1 MSEMANRI
9 VHRMILCGLSLSL
22 LWLTSLELSQSLVRQ
37 FGVGV
42 PSLSSLQEVCW
53 HHGWG
58 VVEGQKRGYEQ
69 CVMVE
74 LEHCDAQG
82 EAALAA
88 EKARVREVKQVG
100 DAALVQVRKWETNCT
115 ALLEAAKQAAESAG
129 CSGSTSAMP
138 TASPTQAPTSPLKD
152 VISYTQSSDATV
164 GRLAAYADALETY
177 NSNYL
182 RNKTK
187 ALQGLSLDI
196 VASVAAPTL
205 PSINASFASLSLSLD
220 ALLGCVVLGSGADNA
235 QACPL
240 GIISADALYLTLQTE
255 MEGQLAAVTSTLDA
269 FKSDLQMFKLT
280 LDEALA
286 SADSFFDSVAGA
298 QGILAWVV
306 ANLDAFGAVG
316 EMCGKSSPDWCS
328 FSSSDWGF
336 VKGLLPAAPSLVLF
350 PLPDAAEV
358 GRQLQ
363 PSLTQMKAII
373 HEAQAETI
381 AVVGQTVTELQEAL
395 NGADF
400 TAGDYNPPPYPGAA
414 GAMDN
419 ATSDAAKHRKV
430 STRMREDIF
439 RVLNF
444 SSASASAIAD
454 EAGAAATKATA
465 AAAVDAAN
473 AGAALQEMAESSFSQ
488 AWSTL
493 SHAGLLSAAAE
504 WTARLLSL
512 QGLVVLFDF
521 LYRGVQTMQIIRRFW
536 SRSLGTLP
544 DVDAQAKEGQGG
556 GGRDKHKD
564 KGPSSSLFA
573 AACEALPYV
582 WLQVLL
588 VIAFV
593 GLCVGSLLSLYLR
606 ALHSYRQACVPPES
620 SMAKHSS
627 NGTFLSENMFS
638 AAFNYASSEAYARVS
653 AGLGQHKSKFSSVCQ
668 QQGQASSSAAE
679 EGARAYAQA
688 NASLHAAAAGLISL
702 SSSCSSVV
710 VSASSA
716 LAVLQSPEALF
727 LACPLAV
734 AQDQAHARPNVTW
747 AAPPL
752 LPSHAASATDAGAVF
767 RCSAIPPCLVACSG
781 PDKATLA
788 QATQQCACSA
798 EWFLHGSV
806 AQTVLVFVV
815 YFSINAARVLLLR
828 ALVILLWRDLSAAVF
843 KVTLSCDEQGA
854 VLLDGKGTGEGEGEG
869 EDELLLFKE
878 QTGTIRSSLASS
890 LCRYSA
896 KGWLFLVLGVLVCVP
911 GAVLL
916 YTAND
921 ALEYRQH
928 PQSKY

>member
-1 MSEMANRI
+1 MSEKSNRI

-88 EKARVREVKQVG
+88 EKSRVREVKQVG
-100 DAALVQVRKWETNCT
+100 DAALVQVRKWEANCT
-115 ALLEAAKQAAESAG
+115 TLLEAAKQAAESAG

-235 QACPL
+235 QVCPL
-240 GIISADALYLTLQTE
+240 GITSADALYLTLQTE

-269 FKSDLQMFKLT
+269 FKFDLQMFKLT

-298 QGILAWVV
+298 QGILAWIV

-316 EMCGKSSPDWCS
+316 DMCGRSSPDWCS

-336 VKGLLPAAPSLVLF
+336 VKRLLPAAPSLVLF

-363 PSLTQMKAII
+363 PSLRQMKATI

-381 AVVGQTVTELQEAL
+381 ALVGQAVTGLQEAL
-395 NGADF
+395 TGADF

-419 ATSDAAKHRKV
+419 ASSDAAQHREA
-430 STRMREDIF
+430 SMRMREDLS
-439 RVLNF
+439 RVFNF

-493 SHAGLLSAAAE
+493 SHAELLSAAAE
-504 WTARLLSL
+504 WMARLLSL

-521 LYRGVQTMQIIRRFW
+521 LYRGLQTMQIIRRFW

-544 DVDAQAKEGQGG
+544 DVDAQVTKGEGGE
-556 GGRDKHKD
+556 GRDND
-564 KGPSSSLFA
+564 KGTSSSLFA

-588 VIAFV
+588 VVAFV
-593 GLCVGSLLSLYLR
+593 GLCVGSLLSLYLS
-606 ALHSYRQACVPPES
+606 ALNSYRQACVLPEK

-627 NGTFLSENMFS
+627 NGSFLSDNMFS
-638 AAFNYASSEAYARVS
+638 AAFNYASSKAYARVS

-688 NASLHAAAAGLISL
+688 NASLHAAAAGLASL
-702 SSSCSSVV
+702 SSSCSSFVAP
-710 VSASSA
+710 ASSA
-716 LAVLQSPEALF
+716 LAVLQSPDALF
-727 LACPLAV
+727 LACPPLAV
-734 AQDQAHARPNVTW
+734 AQDQAHTRLNVTW

-752 LPSHAASATDAGAVF
+752 PPSQAASATDAGAVF

-781 PDKATLA
+781 PDQATLA

-828 ALVILLWRDLSAAVF
+828 ALIILLWRDLNAAVF

-890 LCRYSA
+890 LCRYSV